1 MRVASAI
8 EDKLTAAFQPVRLA
22 ITDESHK
29 HHGHAGS
36 RPEGESHFH
45 VEIVSEAFS
54 GKSRLERQRMA
65 YAALQDELATD
76 IHALALKILT
86 PDEDT
91 GR

>member
-8 EDKLTAAFQPVRLA
+8 ENKLTIAFQPVRLA
-22 ITDESHK
+22 VTDESHK
-29 HHGHAGS
+29 HEGHAGS
-36 RPEGESHFH
+36 RPEAESHFH
-45 VEIVSEAFS
+45 VEIVSDAFA

-65 YAALQDELATD
+65 YAALEDELSTD

-86 PDEDT
+86 PDEDA